1 MADNAKLVETRNEL
15 QAKQAKLHEILKECT
30 TGNGEYDFSDC
41 KALNGETSDDK
52 VKSFQAL
59 HDEVNDLAGQ
69 LRKLQVA
76 EMADNVKSIGDQLQR
91 PARGGVTLPGA
102 GVAHLK
108 SLGEQIAES
117 DSFREFRDSKG
128 EIKGFAHTAEDLDL
142 KALFETGNGWAP
154 QATRSGRLV
163 EAPIRP
169 IQILDLIP
177 SGGIEDSSHVYMEET
192 LRTESAAERA
202 EGGAYAEDAYELVER
217 TSQVRSI
224 GTSLPVTDEQLEDV
238 AQVRA
243 YIDNRLT
250 ASTRRRL
257 DGQVLNGNGTPP
269 NLRGV
274 LQVVGIQTQAKGSDP
289 TFDAIHKAMTKIR
302 VVGRASPN
310 AMVLHPYDW
319 EAIRLTRTAD
329 GIYIMGNP
337 AEAGTM
343 MLFGLPVA
351 LSDAIAENTGVVGDF
366 AGHSFLFNRRGVQV
380 EVGYVGNQFGEGKRT
395 MRATLRAAFVVYRP
409 SAFCTV
415 TGI

>member
-1 MADNAKLVETRNEL
+1 MAENTKLVETRNEL

-30 TGNGEYDFSDC
+30 TGNGEYDFSEC

-52 VKSFQAL
+52 VKSFQGL
-59 HDEVNDLAGQ
+59 HDEVNELAGK

-76 EMADNVKSIGDQLQR
+76 EMADNVKAIGGELER
-91 PARGGVTLPGA
+91 PMRGASLPGGGA
-102 GVAHLK
+102 VQVK
-108 SLGEQIAES
+108 SLGEMVGDS
-117 DSFREFRDSKG
+117 DVYRGFLESKG
-128 EIKGFAHTAEDLDL
+128 KTKTFAFTADALDL
-142 KALFETGNGWAP
+142 KALLETGNGWAP

-192 LRTESAAERA
+192 LRTENAAERA

-217 TSQVRSI
+217 TSQVRSV

-250 ASTRRRL
+250 ASVRRRL

-302 VVGRASPN
+302 VTGRANPN
-310 AMVLHPYDW
+310 AMVLHPNDW
-319 EAIRLTRTAD
+319 ESIRLTRTAD

-337 AEAGTM
+337 AEAGPM
-343 MLFGLPVA
+343 VLFGVPVA
-351 LSDAIAENTGVVGDF
+351 LSDAIAENTGLVGDF
-366 AGHSFLFNRRGVQV
+366 AGHSFLFNRRGIQV
-380 EVGYVGNQFGEGKRT
+380 EVGYVNAQFGEGKRT
-395 MRATLRAAFVVYRP
+395 MRATTRAAFVVYRP
-409 SAFCTV
+409 AAFCTV